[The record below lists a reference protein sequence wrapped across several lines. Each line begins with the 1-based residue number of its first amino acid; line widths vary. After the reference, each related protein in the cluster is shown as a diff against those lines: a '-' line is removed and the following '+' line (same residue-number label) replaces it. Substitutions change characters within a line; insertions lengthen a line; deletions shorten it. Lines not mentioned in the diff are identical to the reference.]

1 MYWSGSG
8 IGNIFDV
15 ILGIERVKA
24 AVTTV
29 TVVFYLL
36 NSAAQEPGVVKVRVY
51 SDTDEFLGAADFE
64 YKVTFSTVVC
74 QVLQR
79 SPDDLSELFALIR
92 NHKRSSENQ
101 SSSAK
106 QNSGESDLIMLYTLL
121 I

>member
-36 NSAAQEPGVVKVRVY
+36 NSAAQEPGVVKVNVF
-51 SDTDEFLGAADFE
+51 SVSESLGAADFE
-64 YKVTFSTVVC
+64 YKVTFKTVVY
-74 QVLQR
+74 QVLQC

-106 QNSGESDLIMLYTLL
+106 QNSGESD
-121 I
+121 

>member
-8 IGNIFDV
+8 ICNIFDV

-36 NSAAQEPGVVKVRVY
+36 NSAAQEPGVFKVRVV
-51 SDTDEFLGAADFE
+51 SDTNELLSETIFE
-64 YKVTFSTVVC
+64 YEDILNTVVF
-74 QVLQR
+74 QAVQLGPDGLSKLGVLIGKHMWNQR
-79 SPDDLSELFALIR
+79 SSAT
-92 NHKRSSENQ
+92 Q

-106 QNSGESDLIMLYTLL
+106 QNSGESD
-121 I
+121 

>member
-8 IGNIFDV
+8 ICNIFDV
-15 ILGIERVKA
+15 ILGIERIKA

-36 NSAAQEPGVVKVRVY
+36 NSAAQEPGVVKVRVF

-64 YKVTFSTVVC
+64 YKVTLKTVVF
-74 QVLQR
+74 QVLQLD
-79 SPDDLSELFALIR
+79 PDGLSELFALMR
-92 NHKRSSENQ
+92 KHKRSSENQ

-106 QNSGESDLIMLYTLL
+106 QNSGESD
-121 I
+121 

>member
-36 NSAAQEPGVVKVRVY
+36 NSAAQEPGVFIVRVV
-51 SDTDEFLGAADFE
+51 SDTNEFLGETIFKYEDMLN
-64 YKVTFSTVVC
+64 TVVF
-74 QVLQR
+74 QAVQLGPDRLSKLFPLMEKHVRNQR
-79 SPDDLSELFALIR
+79 SSAT
-92 NHKRSSENQ
+92 Q

-106 QNSGESDLIMLYTLL
+106 QNSGESD
-121 I
+121 

>member
-15 ILGIERVKA
+15 ILGIERGKA

-64 YKVTFSTVVC
+64 YKVTFNTVVC
-74 QVLQR
+74 QVLQH
-79 SPDDLSELFALIR
+79 LSELFALIR

-106 QNSGESDLIMLYTLL
+106 QNSGESD
-121 I
+121 

>member
-1 MYWSGSG
+1 MHWSGSG

-51 SDTDEFLGAADFE
+51 SDTDEFLGAAVFE
-64 YKVTFSTVVC
+64 YKVTFNTVVC
-74 QVLQR
+74 QVLQH

-106 QNSGESDLIMLYTLL
+106 QNSGESD
-121 I
+121 

>member
-36 NSAAQEPGVVKVRVY
+36 NSAAQEPGVVKVRVF
-51 SDTDEFLGAADFE
+51 SDTDEFLGETDFE
-64 YKVTFSTVVC
+64 YEDILNTVVF
-74 QVLQR
+74 QAVQLG
-79 SPDDLSELFALIR
+79 PDGLSKLFALMGKHMW
-92 NHKRSSENQ
+92 NQRSSATQ

-106 QNSGESDLIMLYTLL
+106 QNSGESD
-121 I
+121 